1 VQGIAPGRGPIH
13 GREVAHR
20 QYLDWIAIISLNG
33 YQIGKDLLLTRLSLL
48 HSYTAVFQII
58 PGMLWR
64 VRVINQGS
72 VQGSFIL
79 FFFHSNKVGANSIT
93 ISIVETFQSVQAS
106 ISIELRAPVTYVG
119 IAMLCLSNCGS
130 KFLLLLVY

>member
-1 VQGIAPGRGPIH
+1 
-13 GREVAHR
+13 
-20 QYLDWIAIISLNG
+20 
-33 YQIGKDLLLTRLSLL
+33 
-48 HSYTAVFQII
+48 
-58 PGMLWR
+58 MLWQ

-79 FFFHSNKVGANSIT
+79 FFHSNKVGANSII

-130 KFLLLLVY
+130 KFLLLVVY